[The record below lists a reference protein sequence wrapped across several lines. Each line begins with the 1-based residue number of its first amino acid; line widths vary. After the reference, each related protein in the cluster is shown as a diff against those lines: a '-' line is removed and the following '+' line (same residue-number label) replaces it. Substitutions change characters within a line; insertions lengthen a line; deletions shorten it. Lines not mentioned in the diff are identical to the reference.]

1 MRVVSIVCNK
11 LRKNLIPTR
20 LAIITITNDAH
31 PVSNEATTSPG
42 RMNHYNISHTQVS
55 TRHLHD
61 AASPRPTAPHPY
73 LALAYCFS
81 TVSVWMFLSI
91 SALVLDCCRT
101 LFGPSWV
108 QLVHSCSVQSSVVR
122 SGPSACPI
130 CSALDFIYKKFQS
143 FFRLYAVIRMLS
155 VQL

>member
-20 LAIITITNDAH
+20 LAIITITNDAY

-61 AASPRPTAPHPY
+61 AASPRPAAPHPY
-73 LALAYCFS
+73 PALAYCFS
-81 TVSVWMFLSI
+81 TVSV
-91 SALVLDCCRT
+91 
-101 LFGPSWV
+101 
-108 QLVHSCSVQSSVVR
+108 
-122 SGPSACPI
+122 
-130 CSALDFIYKKFQS
+130 
-143 FFRLYAVIRMLS
+143 
-155 VQL
+155 